1 MYRKLTAPI
10 APQSPLLMT
19 AQQAADALTIS
30 PRLLWTLTH
39 NRQIP
44 CIRIGRAVRYDPAD
58 LRAWISSR
66 KEESLMA
73 ISESTV
79 SALD

>member
-1 MYRKLTAPI
+1 MYRKLTAPMT
-10 APQSPLLMT
+10 SLDVLLLT
-19 AQQAADALTIS
+19 SQQAADMLAIS

-58 LRAWISSR
+58 LRTWIASQ
-66 KEESLMA
+66 KQH
-73 ISESTV
+73 
-79 SALD
+79 